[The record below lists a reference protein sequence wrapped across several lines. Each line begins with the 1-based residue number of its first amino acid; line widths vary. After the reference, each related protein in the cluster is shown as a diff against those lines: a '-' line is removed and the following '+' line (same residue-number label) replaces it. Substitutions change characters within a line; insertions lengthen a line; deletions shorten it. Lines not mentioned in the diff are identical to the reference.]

1 MKIIDSNQSYIDFLD
16 DFLTDSSII
25 IPILSDHRKHVLNNK
40 LSLLYVYVLG
50 GHEYVIPVN
59 HYESLFD
66 ITVAQLKTDL
76 DNGLKKYV
84 YDKKIVKHLFNWDFI
99 IDTNLIHHFKY
110 NSPLDSSKLF
120 TSAHE
125 FYNGKYWKYGNIN
138 DFIPITKHIEY
149 CTQLKNALISLI
161 DFDDKSFQL
170 YNNSIDNYVKI
181 ESAGMNVTNNK
192 FNSTFGPT
200 AKIHIDSNKTY
211 TEYNMFT
218 STGRPSNRHG
228 GINYSALNK
237 DDGTRSCFTSRFENG
252 AMIEYDFDAYHLRLI
267 AQLIDYELPKS
278 SVHRYMAKMYFDKND
293 ISEDEY
299 KKAKEISF
307 RILYG
312 GVPKEYEHIK
322 FFSEVKNFINS
333 LWKHFNFNGYI
344 ETPVFMK
351 KLYKKNYE
359 DMNRNKL
366 FNYYIQAM
374 ETEANSIM
382 IEKILNVTK
391 KYNSEL
397 ILTTYDSMLFD
408 FDITDGKS
416 FLDEIANCFD
426 YPVKVQYGFDYDSMS
441 DVTQK
446 VLS

>member
-1 MKIIDSNQSYIDFLD
+1 MKIIDSKQSYIDFLD
-16 DFLTDSSII
+16 DFLMDSSII

-59 HYESLFD
+59 HYESLFNV
-66 ITVAQLKTDL
+66 TVAQLKTDL

-84 YDKKIVKHLFNWDFI
+84 YDRKIIQHLFQWDFV

-110 NSPLDSSKLF
+110 NTSINDSKLL

-138 DFIPITKHIEY
+138 NIIPITKHIEY
-149 CTQLKNALISLI
+149 CTLLKNKLLSLI
-161 DFDDKSFQL
+161 DFNDKSFDL
-170 YNNSIDNYVKI
+170 YNESISNYVDIEASGLNIDN
-181 ESAGMNVTNNK
+181 SK
-192 FNSTFGPT
+192 FYSNFGPT
-200 AKIHIDSNKTY
+200 SKIHISDNKTY

-237 DDGTRSCFTSRFENG
+237 DDGTRACFTSRFENG

-267 AQLIDYELPKS
+267 GQLIDYDLPKS
-278 SVHRYMAKMYFDKND
+278 SVHRYMAKLYFDKTD

-312 GVPKEYEHIK
+312 GVPREYEHVE
-322 FFSEVKNFINS
+322 FFSRVKNFINI
-333 LWKHFNFNGYI
+333 LWNTFNTDGFV
-344 ETPVFMK
+344 ETPIFMK
-351 KLYKKNYE
+351 KLHKTNYE

-374 ETEANSIM
+374 ETEANSVM
-382 IEKILNVTK
+382 IKKILAITK
-391 KYNSEL
+391 NYNSKL
-397 ILTTYDSMLFD
+397 VLTTYDSLLFD
-408 FDITDGKS
+408 FDITDGKT
-416 FLDEIANCFD
+416 FLDEIAKCFD
-426 YPVKVQYGFDYDSMS
+426 YPVKVHYGFDYDSMS

>member
-181 ESAGMNVTNNK
+181 ESAGMNVTI
-192 FNSTFGPT
+192 TPT
-200 AKIHIDSNKTY
+200 A
-211 TEYNMFT
+211 
-218 STGRPSNRHG
+218 
-228 GINYSALNK
+228 
-237 DDGTRSCFTSRFENG
+237 
-252 AMIEYDFDAYHLRLI
+252 
-267 AQLIDYELPKS
+267 S
-278 SVHRYMAKMYFDKND
+278 S
-293 ISEDEY
+293 S
-299 KKAKEISF
+299 
-307 RILYG
+307 
-312 GVPKEYEHIK
+312 
-322 FFSEVKNFINS
+322 
-333 LWKHFNFNGYI
+333 
-344 ETPVFMK
+344 
-351 KLYKKNYE
+351 
-359 DMNRNKL
+359 
-366 FNYYIQAM
+366 
-374 ETEANSIM
+374 
-382 IEKILNVTK
+382 KILFFISLNEAITK
-391 KYNSEL
+391 IFLFYN
-397 ILTTYDSMLFD
+397 TYYNP
-408 FDITDGKS
+408 K
-416 FLDEIANCFD
+416 
-426 YPVKVQYGFDYDSMS
+426 
-441 DVTQK
+441 
-446 VLS
+446 